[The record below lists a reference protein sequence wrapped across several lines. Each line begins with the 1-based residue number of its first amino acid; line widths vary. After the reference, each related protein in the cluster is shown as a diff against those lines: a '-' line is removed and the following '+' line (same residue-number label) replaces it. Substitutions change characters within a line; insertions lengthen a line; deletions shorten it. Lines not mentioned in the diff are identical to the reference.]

1 MSFSGFIRIWK
12 SQVSWKSSVREA
24 IGREDEWIAQ
34 RLEQHQNPDRAFEH
48 RREDGTHFLIHEEKL
63 PDGSTAT
70 FSVDIT
76 DRKRMERALQES
88 VKRQHEFAADVAHE
102 FRTPLAVLRAN
113 LDNFTGSGDVDAL
126 KQDVDKVSRIVEELL
141 AESRVESLEIAS
153 GERADLL
160 SIAKSVAAYAAPL
173 AIRTARSIE
182 VTGVDKEAIVW
193 GRTEAPS
200 NRSASW
206 SRTPP
211 SFRTRA
217 R

>member
-1 MSFSGFIRIWK
+1 MS
-12 SQVSWKSSVREA
+12 A
-24 IGREDEWIAQ
+24 N
-34 RLEQHQNPDRAFEH
+34 RLERVMDELSARGTRGVAPYVTAG
-48 RREDGTHFLIHEEKL
+48 DG
-63 PDGSTAT
+63 GYA
-70 FSVDIT
+70 
-76 DRKRMERALQES
+76 
-88 VKRQHEFAADVAHE
+88 
-102 FRTPLAVLRAN
+102 TPLAVLRAN

-126 KQDVDKVSRIVEELL
+126 KQDVAKVSRIGEELL